1 MSSFL
6 TCAVEETDRYFGLVN
21 LKTMYKY
28 DGMTFGSEDIGA
40 GRFFIW
46 TVEIFISTI
55 IFSIRAFC

>member
-1 MSSFL
+1 MSSSL

-40 GRFFIW
+40 GRFLFGQPK
-46 TVEIFISTI
+46 
-55 IFSIRAFC
+55 FSFQQLYLLFELL